1 MFIRKEKTYTEYR
14 QVKKEMQEYLT
25 AKQTVEQILGVDRK
39 VNGKQRKS
47 NIIDKRDGFSVVLL
61 ISWVYPK
68 FCVNSVQV

>member
-39 VNGKQRKS
+39 VKEEYIR
-47 NIIDKRDGFSVVLL
+47 
-61 ISWVYPK
+61 
-68 FCVNSVQV
+68 